1 MAFELVELDTGST
14 LEITAK
20 NRVTLAALDL
30 TGFTSVLLR
39 YVVGSSAIQ
48 EKTMTIDP
56 DQVTNIGKASY
67 KFLTDELIAGGG
79 SFIAEIRLTDGS
91 GLVLTSTENIVRS
104 VKARLAA

>member
-14 LEITAK
+14 LEVTCK
-20 NRVTLAALDL
+20 NRITKAAIDL
-30 TGFTSVLLR
+30 TGFLAALLR
-39 YVVGSSAIQ
+39 YTVGSSAVQ

-67 KFLTDELIAGGG
+67 RFLTGELIADGG
-79 SFIAEIRLTDGS
+79 SFIAEIRLTDAS

>member
-14 LEITAK
+14 LEVTCK
-20 NRVTLAALDL
+20 NRVTSVVIDL
-30 TGFTSVLLR
+30 TGFLSALLR
-39 YVVGSSAIQ
+39 YVVGDSAVQ
-48 EKTMTIDP
+48 EKTMAISATPTD
-56 DQVTNIGKASY
+56 GKASY

-79 SFIAEIRLTDGS
+79 SFTAEVRLTDAS